1 VCAIHTL
8 NSKSNFEQKEQ
19 TGMLTATLFTS
30 AKNGINLNVH
40 QLMSDYRKY
49 GTQAQWDVNQP

>member
-1 VCAIHTL
+1 
-8 NSKSNFEQKEQ
+8 
-19 TGMLTATLFTS
+19 MLTATLFTS